1 MLEVYSN
8 NVIVV
13 ADEPIPLNNVA
24 LYKGT
29 SAQLLGA
36 STIQFNKCGV
46 YEVTVSFS
54 ATATTAGDISVQ
66 LRKNGILQPQA
77 ISTITAADA
86 TSIHSSSFTTL
97 VQVSEN
103 NSPCCACSTPT
114 RVEIVNVGVGATL
127 NNIDVTVVRI

>member
-13 ADEPIPLNNVA
+13 TDEPIPLNNVA

-36 STIQFNKCGV
+36 STIQFNKCGI

-54 ATATTAGDISVQ
+54 ATATTAGDIEIT
-66 LRKNGILQPQA
+66 LRKNSVLSPNA
-77 ISTITAADA
+77 KTTITAADT
-86 TSIHSSSFTTL
+86 TSTYSSSFTTL
-97 VQVSEN
+97 VPIAEGN
-103 NSPCCACSTPT
+103 NPCCPCSIPSKI
-114 RVEIVNVGVGATL
+114 EIVNTGVGATID
-127 NNIDVTVVRI
+127 NINVTVVRV